1 VRSGVDGHGK
11 LTAQYEQLRGDV
23 LDRAGL
29 PAHGFG
35 LALFLQQGMTAW
47 MRAWSEWTNE
57 PQTSSASAVPLAAP
71 LPSVVRAQ
79 LTLIL
84 ASMLT
89 RPLQEAC
96 P

>member
-1 VRSGVDGHGK
+1 MTGGIDGHEK

-23 LDRAGL
+23 VDRAGL
-29 PAHGFG
+29 RAHRFG

-57 PQTSSASAVPLAAP
+57 PQTPLASTVPLTAP
-71 LPSVVRAQ
+71 LPSTVRAQ
-79 LTLIL
+79 LTFIL

-89 RPLQEAC
+89 RPRQETH

>member
-1 VRSGVDGHGK
+1 MSGSADGHRA
-11 LTAQYEQLRGDV
+11 LTAQYEQLRGDA
-23 LDRAGL
+23 LNRAGL

-35 LALFLQQGMTAW
+35 LALFLRQGMTAW
-47 MRAWSEWTNE
+47 MRAWSEWTSE
-57 PQTSSASAVPLAAP
+57 IPAPVACSVPLAVPVP
-71 LPSVVRAQ
+71 LAVRSQ

-89 RPLQEAC
+89 RPLEEIR

>member
-1 VRSGVDGHGK
+1 MSSGVDSNVE
-11 LTAQYEQLRGDV
+11 LTAQYEQLRDDA
-23 LDRAGL
+23 LNRS
-29 PAHGFG
+29 AHGFG

-47 MRAWSEWTNE
+47 MRAWSECANA
-57 PQTSSASAVPLAAP
+57 PQTPPAAAVPLAVP
-71 LPSVVRAQ
+71 LPAAVRAQ

-89 RPLQEAC
+89 HPLQEAR

>member
-1 VRSGVDGHGK
+1 VSGGGDGHGQ
-11 LTAQYEQLRGDV
+11 LTAHYEQLRDDALNRSG
-23 LDRAGL
+23 
-29 PAHGFG
+29 HGFG

-57 PQTSSASAVPLAAP
+57 RQPPSAVAVPLTAP
-71 LPSVVRAQ
+71 LPSAIRAQ

-89 RPLQEAC
+89 RPLQEAR

>member
-1 VRSGVDGHGK
+1 VSSGADGNEE
-11 LTAQYEQLRGDV
+11 LTAHYEQLRDDV
-23 LDRAGL
+23 LNRS
-29 PAHGFG
+29 AHGFG

-47 MRAWSEWTNE
+47 MRAWCECAHA
-57 PQTSSASAVPLAAP
+57 PQTPPASAVPLAAP
-71 LPSVVRAQ
+71 LPSAVRAQ

-89 RPLQEAC
+89 RPRQEAH